1 MSDNVTV
8 PIRML
13 VFSSPDCYACPEV
26 ERIVHKLVGSS
37 MADICH
43 VSTVDVV
50 EKPKIAEKYNVK
62 LLPTIMIDE
71 EIVLQG
77 LVGESDIRDVLW
89 ERVIGSIIKKEKTF
103 EARKETLLFISKNS
117 FDSIMNE
124 EFIRPFIG
132 DYIHVGVM
140 QQMIVSLVAL
150 DKLVPHLLYQAGKD
164 VGLYGVGTY
173 LMITLNPD
181 IGTEFRP
188 KERFEEVIKGL
199 VKYFSDNES
208 ITIPMKLAESA
219 DIQKVEEDL
228 AVLRVYG
235 LASASGAPFV
245 GEPLCH
251 FSAGEIAGI
260 TEALTG
266 KNCVVHEISCVG
278 TGHDFCEFEIKVSDD
293 KISRNLAEY
302 QDEYIVENRSQ
313 HFQGIL
319 HDISTRLH
327 ESFISPKDVF
337 NRGNIGNEVHFT
349 KLQQAI
355 VTLRMTDPFCGALLY
370 AAGRELGIFGPGRDI
385 LQRFLEDENYSWP
398 LNLEQALRVLNKF
411 FHFGMIQAAK
421 ERSDVKIIEEED
433 GKLKI
438 RIDECAMSSGATDS
452 GTSFCDFM
460 AGYIAGRIQILT
472 SKDCIVNETHC
483 HGLGDKFCEFEIE
496 YVE

>member
-1 MSDNVTV
+1 MADNITV

-37 MADICH
+37 MSDICH
-43 VSTVDVV
+43 ISKIDVV
-50 EKPKIAEKYNVK
+50 EEPKIAEKYNVRM
-62 LLPTIMIDE
+62 LPTIMIDDD
-71 EIVLQG
+71 IVLQG

-89 ERVIGSIIKKEKTF
+89 ERVIGSIVKREQTF
-103 EARKETLLFISKNS
+103 DVRKEALLFISKNS

-124 EFIRPFIG
+124 QFIRPYIG
-132 DYIHVGVM
+132 DYIHIGVM
-140 QQMIVSLVAL
+140 QQMIVSLVAM
-150 DKLVPHLLYQAGKD
+150 DKLVPNLLYQAGKD

-173 LMITLNPD
+173 LMITLNPE

-188 KERFEEVIKGL
+188 KERFEEVLKGL

-208 ITIPMKLAESA
+208 ISIPMKLAESA
-219 DIQKVEEDL
+219 EIVKTEPDL
-228 AVLRVYG
+228 AVLRING
-235 LASASGAPFV
+235 LASASGSPFV

-266 KNCVVHEISCVG
+266 RNATVHEIKCVG
-278 TGHDFCEFEIKVSDD
+278 TGYDYCEFEIIVSDEPL
-293 KISRNLAEY
+293 SRENEESEEEY
-302 QDEYIVENRSQ
+302 VVEDRRQ

-327 ESFISPKDVF
+327 ESFLSPKDVF

-355 VTLRMTDPFCGALLY
+355 ITLRMTDPYCAALLY
-370 AAGRELGIFGPGRDI
+370 SAGRELGIFGPGRDI
-385 LQRFLEDENYSWP
+385 LQRYLEDENYSWP
-398 LNLEQALRVLNKF
+398 LNLEQALKVINKF

-421 ERSDVKIIEEED
+421 ERADVKIIEQD
-433 GKLKI
+433 GQLKI
-438 RIDECAMSSGATDS
+438 RIEECAISSGVYDS
-452 GTSFCDFM
+452 GTTFCDFI

-472 SKDCIVNETHC
+472 NRDCIVNETHC
-483 HGLGDKFCEFEIE
+483 HGLGNKYCEFEIE
-496 YVE
+496 FVD

>member
-1 MSDNVTV
+1 LADNITV

-43 VSTVDVV
+43 ISKIDVV
-50 EKPKIAEKYNVK
+50 KEPKIAEKYDVRM
-62 LLPTIMIDE
+62 LPTIMIDDD
-71 EIVLQG
+71 IVLQG

-89 ERVIGSIIKKEKTF
+89 ERVISSIIKREKTF
-103 EARKETLLFISKNS
+103 DVRKEALLYISKNS

-124 EFIRPFIG
+124 EFIRPYIG

-150 DKLVPHLLYQAGKD
+150 DPLVPNLLYQAGRD

-181 IGTEFRP
+181 IGTEFRA
-188 KERFEEVIKGL
+188 KERFEEVMKGL

-208 ITIPMKLAESA
+208 ISIPMKLAESA
-219 DIQKVEEDL
+219 QIVKVEPDL
-228 AVLRVYG
+228 AILRIEG
-235 LASASGAPFV
+235 LASASGSPFV

-266 KNCVVHEISCVG
+266 RNVVVHEKKCVG
-278 TGHDFCEFEIKVSDD
+278 TGYDFCEFEITVSDEP
-293 KISRNLAEY
+293 ISRDLEEHQEEY
-302 QDEYIVENRSQ
+302 VVEDRSQ

-337 NRGNIGNEVHFT
+337 NRGSIGNEVHFT

-355 VTLRMTDPFCGALLY
+355 VTLRMTDPYCAALLY
-370 AAGRELGIFGPGRDI
+370 SAGRELGIFGPGRDI

-398 LNLEQALRVLNKF
+398 LNLEQALKVINKF

-421 ERSDVKIIEEED
+421 ERADVKIIDD
-433 GKLKI
+433 GGQLKI
-438 RIDECAMSSGATDS
+438 RIDECAISSGATDS
-452 GTSFCDFM
+452 GTTFCDFI

-472 SKDCIVNETHC
+472 NRDCIVNETHC
-483 HGLGDKFCEFEIE
+483 HGLGDKYCEFEIE
-496 YVE
+496 FVD

>member
-1 MSDNVTV
+1 MAENISV

-26 ERIVHKLVGSS
+26 EKIVHRLVGAS
-37 MADICH
+37 MGDICH
-43 VSTVDVV
+43 ISKIDVV
-50 EKPKIAEKYNVK
+50 KDPKIAEKYNVRM
-62 LLPTIMIDE
+62 LPTIMIDE

-89 ERVIGSIIKKEKTF
+89 ERVIGSIIKREKTF
-103 EARKETLLFISKNS
+103 DARKEALLYISKNS
-117 FDSIMNE
+117 FDSLMKE
-124 EFIRPFIG
+124 EFIRPNIG

-150 DKLVPHLLYQAGKD
+150 DKLVPNLLYQAGTD
-164 VGLYGVGTY
+164 VGKYGVGTY
-173 LMITLNPD
+173 LMITLNPN
-181 IGTEFRP
+181 IGTEFRM
-188 KERFEEVIKGL
+188 KERFEEVVKGL

-208 ITIPMKLAESA
+208 ITIPMKLAEKA
-219 DIQKVEEDL
+219 EIVKLEPNNAILKIE
-228 AVLRVYG
+228 G

-251 FSAGEIAGI
+251 FAAGEIAGL

-266 KNCVVHEISCVG
+266 RFVYVHEIKCVG
-278 TGHDFCEFEIKVSDD
+278 TGYDHCEFEIQVSDEPI
-293 KISRNLAEY
+293 KPPTEPEE
-302 QDEYIVENRSQ
+302 EYIVEDRSQ

-319 HDISTRLH
+319 HDISKRLH

-355 VTLRMTDPFCGALLY
+355 ITLRMTDPYCGALLY

-385 LQRFLEDENYSWP
+385 LQRYLEDENYSWP
-398 LNLEQALRVLNKF
+398 LNLEKALRILNKF

-421 ERSDVKIIEEED
+421 ERADMKIIEED
-433 GKLKI
+433 GELKI
-438 RIDECAMSSGATDS
+438 RIIECAISSGAIDS
-452 GTSFCDFM
+452 GTAFCDFM
-460 AGYIAGRIQILT
+460 AGYLAGRIQILT
-472 SKDCIVNETHC
+472 GRDCIVNETKC
-483 HGLGDKFCEFEIE
+483 HGLGDKFCEFDISF
-496 YVE
+496 VD

>member
-1 MSDNVTV
+1 MADNITV

-43 VSTVDVV
+43 VSTIDVV
-50 EKPKIAEKYNVK
+50 REPKTAERYNVK
-62 LLPTIMIDE
+62 MLPTIMIDD

-89 ERVIGSIIKKEKTF
+89 ERVISSIIKREKTF
-103 EARKETLLFISKNS
+103 DVRKESLLYISKNS
-117 FDSIMNE
+117 FDSMMNE
-124 EFIRPFIG
+124 EFIRPYIG

-150 DKLVPHLLYQAGKD
+150 DKLVPNLLYQSGRE

-173 LMITLNPD
+173 LMITLNPN
-181 IGTEFRP
+181 IGTEFRA
-188 KERFEEVIKGL
+188 KERFEEVLEGL
-199 VKYFSDNES
+199 VGYFSDNES
-208 ITIPMKLAESA
+208 LNIPMKLAESA
-219 DIQKVEEDL
+219 EIVSVDPDS
-228 AVLRVYG
+228 ATLRIMG
-235 LASASGAPFV
+235 LASASGSPYV

-266 KNCVVHEISCVG
+266 RNCVVYEVKCVG
-278 TGHDFCEFEIKVSDD
+278 TGHEYCEFEIKVSDEP
-293 KISRNLAEY
+293 ISRNLSDNRE
-302 QDEYIVENRSQ
+302 DEYIVEDRSQ

-355 VTLRMTDPFCGALLY
+355 VTLKLTDPYCGALLY

-385 LQRFLEDENYSWP
+385 LQRYLEDENYTWP
-398 LNLEQALRVLNKF
+398 LNLQQALYILNKF

-421 ERSDVKIIEEED
+421 ERSDVKIIED
-433 GKLKI
+433 GDQLKI
-438 RIDECAMSSGATDS
+438 RIDECAISSGATDS
-452 GTSFCDFM
+452 GVSFCDFM
-460 AGYIAGRIQILT
+460 AGYIAGRITILT
-472 SKDCIVNETHC
+472 NRDCVVNETHC
-483 HGLGDKFCEFEIE
+483 HGLGDKYCEFEISF
-496 YVE
+496 VD